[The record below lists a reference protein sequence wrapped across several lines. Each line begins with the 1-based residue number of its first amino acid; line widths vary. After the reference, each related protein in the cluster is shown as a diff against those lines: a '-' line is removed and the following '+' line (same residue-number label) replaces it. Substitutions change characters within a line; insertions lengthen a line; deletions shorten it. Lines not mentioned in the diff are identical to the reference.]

1 MKKQILISAALMFVF
16 CRLCIAAN
24 AAQEVTGSVSEVI
37 VYRGQALVTRTIEL
51 DLPQGGSEL
60 IVRKLPNK
68 IVPESLY
75 AQASGDATVSSV
87 RYRERAV
94 EEDTRKEVKKLDV
107 EIEKL
112 QTNLRH
118 AEMNLR
124 LIHENRG
131 SISKLQN
138 LTISAAQSD
147 LDRGLLQYDPLEKLF
162 GHVETKRAEYH
173 KKQLE
178 LDDEILALKKQL
190 ELLQRKRNELRAGR
204 SRSERE
210 VVLFVSSSAAGEAA
224 IQLRYLVNDAGWL
237 PQYNL
242 RAEPDKSAVSI
253 EYNAVIHQASGED
266 WTNVA
271 MSLSTAQPT
280 MEAGAPE
287 LEPMEVKLTSG
298 AEPGVG
304 RRWFEKLR
312 GVGVQYSVGVA
323 EEAEEPVYRDLS
335 DEFQQLE
342 RSRRQM
348 ARKGRLA
355 QSTLNTMAEGR
366 QMMELQADK
375 EAVQKIQSAEK
386 EFARTEGVSVT
397 YDLPGA
403 LSMPSRSDQ
412 QLLTIAAF
420 SAKAKFLHIAT
431 PLLTDYVY
439 LQADITNNSKTIML
453 AGPAS
458 MYLNGGFVGKA
469 NIELVTIGEEFT
481 TGFGVDSQVRI
492 SREFKDKE
500 VDTLWGNRVEEYDY
514 RIAIDNYKNR
524 SVKLRLLE
532 RIPYTEDE
540 DLEIENF
547 KTNRPLSTDAEYVRS
562 QKEKGIL
569 RWDLNLK
576 SVTTGQKA
584 TVVTYH
590 YTMKYDNDMSI
601 GSVPTGR

>member
-1 MKKQILISAALMFVF
+1 M
-16 CRLCIAAN
+16 
-24 AAQEVTGSVSEVI
+24 
-37 VYRGQALVTRTIEL
+37 
-51 DLPQGGSEL
+51 
-60 IVRKLPNK
+60 
-68 IVPESLY
+68 
-75 AQASGDATVSSV
+75 
-87 RYRERAV
+87 
-94 EEDTRKEVKKLDV
+94 
-107 EIEKL
+107 
-112 QTNLRH
+112 
-118 AEMNLR
+118 
-124 LIHENRG
+124 
-131 SISKLQN
+131 
-138 LTISAAQSD
+138 
-147 LDRGLLQYDPLEKLF
+147 
-162 GHVETKRAEYH
+162 
-173 KKQLE
+173 
-178 LDDEILALKKQL
+178 KKQL

-210 VVLFVSSSAAGEAA
+210 VVLFVSSPTAGEAA
-224 IQLRYLVNDAGWL
+224 IELRYLVNDAGWL

-242 RAEPDKSAVSI
+242 RADPAKSAVSI

-287 LEPMEVKLTSG
+287 LEPMEVILTSG

-304 RRWFEKLR
+304 RRWFKKLR
-312 GVGVQYSVGVA
+312 SVGVTA
-323 EEAEEPVYRDLS
+323 HSLVSEAEEPVYRDLS

-342 RSRRQM
+342 RSRREV
-348 ARKGRLA
+348 ARKGRVA
-355 QSTLNTMAEGR
+355 QSALNTMAEGR

-375 EAVQKIQSAEK
+375 DAVQKIQSAEK
-386 EFARTEGVSVT
+386 KFARTEGVSVT

-412 QLLTIAAF
+412 QLLNIASF
-420 SAKAKFLHIAT
+420 GAKAEFLHIAT

-458 MYLNGGFVGKA
+458 MYLDGGFVGKA
-469 NIELVTIGEEFT
+469 NLEAVTIGEEFT
-481 TGFGVDSQVRI
+481 AGFGVDSQVRI
-492 SREFKDKE
+492 TREFKDKK

-540 DLEIENF
+540 NLEIENF
-547 KTNRPLSTDAEYVRS
+547 KTNTALSKDPEYLRAGRD
-562 QKEKGIL
+562 KGIL
-569 RWDLNLK
+569 RWDLTLK
-576 SVTTGQKA
+576 QATTGRKA
-584 TVVTYH
+584 TIVTYH

-601 GSVPTGR
+601 GSVPARR

>member
-1 MKKQILISAALMFVF
+1 MFVF
-16 CRLCIAAN
+16 CRVCIAA

-60 IVRKLPNK
+60 VVRKLPNK
-68 IVPESLY
+68 VVPESLY
-75 AQASGDATVSSV
+75 AQASGDVTVSSV

-94 EEDTRKEVKKLDV
+94 EEDTREEVKKLDA

-112 QTNLRH
+112 QTNLHH

-124 LIHENRG
+124 LINDNRG
-131 SISKLQN
+131 SISKLEN
-138 LTISAAQSD
+138 LTISAGQSD
-147 LDRGLLQYDPLEKLF
+147 LDRSLLQFDPLQKLF
-162 GHVETKRAEYH
+162 DHIETKRGEYH
-173 KKQLE
+173 TKQLE

-210 VVLFVSSSAAGEAA
+210 VVLVVSSPAAGEAA

-242 RAEPDKSAVSI
+242 RAEPAKSAVSI

-287 LEPMEVKLTSG
+287 LEPMEVMLTPG
-298 AEPGVG
+298 APGMG
-304 RRWFEKLR
+304 RALFKKLR
-312 GVGVQYSVGVA
+312 SVGVRPSVVD
-323 EEAEEPVYRDLS
+323 EAEEPVYRDLS
-335 DEFQQLE
+335 DQFQQLE
-342 RSRRQM
+342 RSRRQI
-348 ARKGRLA
+348 ARKGKVA
-355 QSTLNTMAEGR
+355 QDTLNVMAAGR

-375 EAVQKIQSAEK
+375 DAVQKIKSAEK
-386 EFARTEGVSVT
+386 KLARTEGVSIT
-397 YDLPGA
+397 YDLPGK

-420 SAKAKFLHIAT
+420 RAKAEFLHIAT

-458 MYLNGGFVGKA
+458 MYLDGGFVGKA

-481 TGFGVDSQVRI
+481 AGFGVDSQVRI
-492 SREFKDKE
+492 TREFKDKK

-514 RIAIDNYKNR
+514 RIAIDNYKNMP
-524 SVKLRLLE
+524 VKLRLLE

-547 KTNRPLSTDAEYVRS
+547 KTNTALSKDPEYLRARGD
-562 QKEKGIL
+562 KGIL
-569 RWDLNLK
+569 RWDLALK
-576 SVTTGQKA
+576 PATTGRKA
-584 TVVTYH
+584 TIVTYH

-601 GSVPTGR
+601 GSVPARR

>member
-1 MKKQILISAALMFVF
+1 MSAALMLIC
-16 CRLCIAAN
+16 CRVCIATD
-24 AAQEVTGSVSEVI
+24 AAQEVAGSVSEVI

-60 IVRKLPNK
+60 VVRKLPNK
-68 IVPESLY
+68 LVPESLY
-75 AQASGDATVSSV
+75 AQASGDVTVSSV

-94 EEDTRKEVKKLDV
+94 EEDTREEVKKLDA

-112 QTNLRH
+112 QTKQRH
-118 AEMNLR
+118 AQMNLN
-124 LIHENRG
+124 LINENRG

-147 LDRGLLQYDPLEKLF
+147 LDRSLLQYEPLEKLF
-162 GHVETKRAEYH
+162 GHVETKRTEYH

-178 LDDEILALKKQL
+178 LDDEIIALKKQL
-190 ELLQRKRNELRAGR
+190 KLLQRKRDELRAGR

-210 VVLFVSSSAAGEAA
+210 AVLFVSSPDAGKAT

-242 RAEPDKSAVSI
+242 RADPAKSAVSI

-298 AEPGVG
+298 TQPGMGG
-304 RRWFEKLR
+304 RLFKRLR
-312 GVGVQYSVGVA
+312 DVGVEYSA
-323 EEAEEPVYRDLS
+323 AKEAEEPVYRDLS
-335 DEFQQLE
+335 DQFQQLE
-342 RSRRQM
+342 RSRRQI
-348 ARKGRLA
+348 ARKGRFA
-355 QSTLNTMAEGR
+355 QSTLNTMAAGR

-375 EAVQKIQSAEK
+375 DAVQKIQSAEK
-386 EFARTEGVSVT
+386 KIARTEGVSVT
-397 YDLPGA
+397 YDLPGK

-412 QLLTIAAF
+412 QLLTIASF
-420 SAKAKFLHIAT
+420 GAKADFLHIAT

-439 LQADITNNSKTIML
+439 LQADITNDSKTIML

-458 MYLNGGFVGKA
+458 MYLDGGFVGKA

-481 TGFGVDSQVRI
+481 AGFGVDSQVRI
-492 SREFKDKE
+492 AREFKDKK

-514 RIAIDNYKNR
+514 RIAIDNYKNMP
-524 SVKLRLLE
+524 VKLQLLE

-540 DLEIENF
+540 GLEIENF
-547 KTNRPLSTDAEYVRS
+547 KTNRPLSTDAEYLRT
-562 QKEKGIL
+562 QREKGIL
-569 RWDLNLK
+569 RWDLDLAP
-576 SVTTGQKA
+576 VTTGQKA
-584 TVVTYH
+584 TIVTYH

-601 GSVPTGR
+601 GSVPARR

>member
-1 MKKQILISAALMFVF
+1 MFVF
-16 CRLCIAAN
+16 CRVCIGAA

-37 VYRGQALVTRTIEL
+37 VYRGQALVTRTIKL

-60 IVRKLPNK
+60 VVRKLPNK

-75 AQASGDATVSSV
+75 AQASGDVTVSSV

-94 EEDTRKEVKKLDV
+94 EEDTREEVKKLDA

-112 QTNLRH
+112 QTKLRH

-124 LIHENRG
+124 LINENRS

-138 LTISAAQSD
+138 LTISAGQSD

-162 GHVETKRAEYH
+162 GLVETKRAEYH

-178 LDDEILALKKQL
+178 LDDEVLELKKQSQ
-190 ELLQRKRNELRAGR
+190 LLLRKRNELRAGR

-210 VVLFVSSSAAGEAA
+210 AVLFVSSPTTGEAA
-224 IQLRYLVNDAGWL
+224 IELRYLVNDAGWL

-242 RAEPDKSAVSI
+242 RAEPDKSEVSI

-266 WTNVA
+266 WSNVV

-287 LEPMEVKLTSG
+287 LEPMEVMLTPG
-298 AEPGVG
+298 APSLG
-304 RRWFEKLR
+304 RVFYQKLR
-312 GVGVQYSVGVA
+312 DVSSGPRA
-323 EEAEEPVYRDLS
+323 AMEAEEPVYRDLS
-335 DEFQQLE
+335 DQFQQLE
-342 RSRRQM
+342 RSRRQI

-375 EAVQKIQSAEK
+375 DAVRKIQSAEK
-386 EFARTEGVSVT
+386 KFARTEGVSVT
-397 YDLPGA
+397 YDLGGK

-420 SAKAKFLHIAT
+420 SAKAEFLHIAT

-458 MYLNGGFVGKA
+458 MYLDGGFVGKA
-469 NIELVTIGEEFT
+469 NIEAVTIGEEFT

-492 SREFKDKE
+492 TREFKDKE

-514 RIAIDNYKNR
+514 RIAIDNYKNMP
-524 SVKLRLLE
+524 VKLQLLE

-547 KTNRPLSTDAEYVRS
+547 KTNTALSKDPEYLRAGRD
-562 QKEKGIL
+562 KGIL
-569 RWDLNLK
+569 RWDMSLK
-576 SVTTGQKA
+576 PATTGRKA
-584 TVVTYH
+584 TIVTYH

-601 GSVPTGR
+601 GSVPARR

>member
-1 MKKQILISAALMFVF
+1 MKKQILISAVLTLVF
-16 CRLCIAAN
+16 CRVCIADKPG
-24 AAQEVTGSVSEVI
+24 QEVTGLVSNVI

-51 DLPQGGSEL
+51 ELPQGGSEM
-60 IVRKLPNK
+60 VVSRLPNR
-68 IVPESLY
+68 IVSESLY
-75 AQASGDATVSSV
+75 AQASGDVTVSSV

-94 EEDTRKEVKKLDV
+94 EEDTREEVKKLDA
-107 EIEKL
+107 EIEEV
-112 QTNLRH
+112 QTKLRH

-124 LIHENRG
+124 LINENRG
-131 SISKLQN
+131 SISKLEN
-138 LTISAAQSD
+138 LTISAAQTD
-147 LDRGLLQYDPLEKLF
+147 LDRSLLQYEPLEKLF
-162 GHVETKRAEYH
+162 GHVETKRTEYH

-178 LDDEILALKKQL
+178 LDDQILALKKHL

-204 SRSERE
+204 SRSDRQA
-210 VVLFVSSSAAGEAA
+210 VLFVSSPDSGKAA

-242 RAEPDKSAVSI
+242 RAEPDKSRVSI

-287 LEPMEVKLTSG
+287 LEPMEVRLT
-298 AEPGVG
+298 PGPPTG
-304 RRWFEKLR
+304 IRAKLR
-312 GVGVQYSVGVA
+312 GAAPAVSYKMA
-323 EEAEEPVYRDLS
+323 DEAEVEYRDLS
-335 DEFQQLE
+335 DQFQQLE
-342 RSRRQM
+342 KSRRQI
-348 ARKGRLA
+348 ARKGRVA
-355 QSTLNTMAEGR
+355 QSTLNTMAAGR
-366 QMMELQADK
+366 QMMELWADK
-375 EAVQKIQSAEK
+375 DAVQKIQSAEK
-386 EFARTEGVSVT
+386 SFARTEGVSVT
-397 YDLPGA
+397 YDLPGT

-412 QLLTIAAF
+412 QLLTIASF
-420 SAKAKFLHIAT
+420 GAKAKFLHIAT

-458 MYLNGGFVGKA
+458 MYLDGGFVGKA

-481 TGFGVDSQVRI
+481 AGFGVDSQVRI
-492 SREFKDKE
+492 AREFKDKK

-514 RIAIDNYKNR
+514 RIAIDNYKNMP
-524 SVKLRLLE
+524 VKLQLLE

-540 DLEIENF
+540 ELEIENF
-547 KTNRPLSTDAEYVRS
+547 KTNTPLSKDAEYLRTQS
-562 QKEKGIL
+562 QKGIL
-569 RWDLNLK
+569 RWDLNLAPL
-576 SVTTGQKA
+576 TTGQKA
-584 TVVTYH
+584 TIVTYH

>member
-1 MKKQILISAALMFVF
+1 MFVF
-16 CRLCIAAN
+16 CRVCIAAH
-24 AAQEVTGSVSEVI
+24 ATQEVTGSVSEAI

-51 DLPQGGSEL
+51 DLPKGGSEL
-60 IVRKLPNK
+60 VVGKLPNK

-75 AQASGDATVSSV
+75 AQASGDITVSSV
-87 RYRERAV
+87 RYREKAV
-94 EEDTRKEVKKLDV
+94 EEDTREEVKKLDA
-107 EIEKL
+107 EIEEF
-112 QTNLRH
+112 QTKLRH
-118 AEMNLR
+118 AESNLALVKMNSSSL
-124 LIHENRG
+124 LKLEN
-131 SISKLQN
+131 LN
-138 LTISAAQSD
+138 ISAGQHD
-147 LDRGLLQYDPLEKLF
+147 LDRGLLQYEPLEKLF

-178 LDDEILALKKQL
+178 LDDEIIALKKQL

-210 VVLFVSSSAAGEAA
+210 AVLFVSSPAAGEAA
-224 IQLRYLVNDAGWL
+224 IQLRYLVSDAGWL

-242 RAEPDKSAVSI
+242 RAEPAKSAVSI

-266 WTNVA
+266 WMNVV

-287 LEPMEVKLTSG
+287 LEPMEVRLT
-298 AEPGVG
+298 PGPPAGV
-304 RRWFEKLR
+304 RAKLR
-312 GVGVQYSVGVA
+312 GAAPAVSYSMA
-323 EEAEEPVYRDLS
+323 EKAEVEYRDLS
-335 DEFQQLE
+335 DQFQQLE

-348 ARKGRLA
+348 ARRGRVA
-355 QSTLNTMAEGR
+355 QTELNVMAKGR

-375 EAVQKIQSAEK
+375 DAVQKIQSAEK
-386 EFARTEGVSVT
+386 RIARTEGVSVT
-397 YDLPGA
+397 YDLPGK

-412 QLLTIAAF
+412 QLLTIASF
-420 SAKAKFLHIAT
+420 GTKAEFLHIAT

-458 MYLNGGFVGKA
+458 MYLDGGFVGKA

-481 TGFGVDSQVRI
+481 AGFGVDSQVRI
-492 SREFKDKE
+492 TREFKDKK

-514 RIAIDNYKNR
+514 RIALDNYKNMP
-524 SVKLRLLE
+524 VTLQLLE

-540 DLEIENF
+540 GLEIENF
-547 KTNRPLSTDAEYVRS
+547 KTNRPLSTGAEYVRS

-576 SVTTGQKA
+576 SMTTGQKA
-584 TVVTYH
+584 TIVTYH

-601 GSVPTGR
+601 GSVPVRR

>member
-1 MKKQILISAALMFVF
+1 MFVF
-16 CRLCIAAN
+16 CRVCIAAD

-51 DLPQGGSEL
+51 DLPKGGSEL
-60 IVRKLPNK
+60 VVCKLPNK

-75 AQASGDATVSSV
+75 AQASGDVAVSSV

-94 EEDTRKEVKKLDV
+94 QEDTREEVKKLDA

-112 QTNLRH
+112 QTKQRH

-124 LIHENRG
+124 LINENRG
-131 SISKLQN
+131 SISKLEN
-138 LTISAAQSD
+138 LTISAAQTD
-147 LDRGLLQYDPLEKLF
+147 LDRSLLQYEPLEKLF
-162 GHVETKRAEYH
+162 GHIETKRTEYH

-204 SRSERE
+204 SRSERQA
-210 VVLFVSSSAAGEAA
+210 VLFVSSPAASEAA

-242 RAEPDKSAVSI
+242 RAEPAKSAVSI

-266 WTNVA
+266 WMNVA

-287 LEPMEVKLTSG
+287 LEPMEVILTPG
-298 AEPGVG
+298 APGVG
-304 RRWFEKLR
+304 KALYQKLR
-312 GVGVQYSVGVA
+312 DVSSGPRA
-323 EEAEEPVYRDLS
+323 AMEAEKPVYRDLS
-335 DEFQQLE
+335 DQFQQLE
-342 RSRRQM
+342 RSRRQI
-348 ARKGRLA
+348 ARKGAVA
-355 QSTLNTMAEGR
+355 QNELNVMAAGR

-375 EAVQKIQSAEK
+375 DAVQKIKSAEK
-386 EFARTEGVSVT
+386 RIARTEGVSVT
-397 YDLPGA
+397 YDLPGK

-412 QLLTIAAF
+412 QLLTIASF
-420 SAKAKFLHIAT
+420 GAKAKFLHIAT

-453 AGPAS
+453 AGPAN
-458 MYLNGGFVGKA
+458 MYLDGGFVGKA

-481 TGFGVDSQVRI
+481 AGFGVDSQVRI
-492 SREFKDKE
+492 TREFKDKQ

-514 RIAIDNYKNR
+514 RIAIDNYKNMP
-524 SVKLRLLE
+524 VKLQLLE

-547 KTNRPLSTDAEYVRS
+547 KTNKPLSTDAEYVRS

-569 RWDLNLK
+569 RWDINLK
-576 SVTTGQKA
+576 SMTTGQKA
-584 TVVTYH
+584 TIVTYH

>member
-1 MKKQILISAALMFVF
+1 MKKQILISAVLMFIF
-16 CRLCIAAN
+16 CRVCIAAD
-24 AAQEVTGSVSEVI
+24 AAQEVTGSVSDVI
-37 VYRGQALVTRTIEL
+37 VYRGQALVTQTIEL

-60 IVRKLPNK
+60 VVRKLPNK

-75 AQASGDATVSSV
+75 AQASGDVTVSSV

-94 EEDTRKEVKKLDV
+94 EEDTREEVKKLDA

-118 AEMNLR
+118 AEMNLK
-124 LIHENRG
+124 LINENRG
-131 SISKLQN
+131 SISKLEN
-138 LTISAAQSD
+138 LTISTAQSD
-147 LDRGLLQYDPLEKLF
+147 LDRSLLQYDPLEKLF
-162 GHVETKRAEYH
+162 THVETKRAEYH
-173 KKQLE
+173 KKQLV
-178 LDDEILALKKQL
+178 LNDEILALKKQL

-210 VVLFVSSSAAGEAA
+210 AVLFVSSPAVGKVA

-242 RAEPDKSAVSI
+242 RAEPAKSAISI

-266 WTNVA
+266 WSNVA

-287 LEPMEVKLTSG
+287 LEPMEVKLTPG
-298 AEPGVG
+298 PPAGVKAKLRKRVPGV
-304 RRWFEKLR
+304 L
-312 GVGVQYSVGVA
+312 YDVA
-323 EEAEEPVYRDLS
+323 EKAEVEYRDLS
-335 DEFQQLE
+335 DQFQQLE
-342 RSRRQM
+342 RSRRQI
-348 ARKGRLA
+348 ARKGAVA
-355 QSTLNTMAEGR
+355 QSKLNVMAAGR

-375 EAVQKIQSAEK
+375 DAVQKIKSAERIL
-386 EFARTEGVSVT
+386 ARTEGVSVT
-397 YDLPGA
+397 YDLGGK

-412 QLLTIAAF
+412 QLLTIASFGAR
-420 SAKAKFLHIAT
+420 AEFLHIAT

-458 MYLNGGFVGKA
+458 MYLDGGFVGKA
-469 NIELVTIGEEFT
+469 NIDLVTIGEEFT
-481 TGFGVDSQVRI
+481 AGFGVDSQVRI
-492 SREFKDKE
+492 AREFKDKK

-514 RIAIDNYKNR
+514 RIAIDNYKNMP
-524 SVKLRLLE
+524 VKLQLLE

-547 KTNRPLSTDAEYVRS
+547 KTNKPLSKDAEYLRS
-562 QKEKGIL
+562 QREKGIL

-576 SVTTGQKA
+576 SMTIGQKA
-584 TVVTYH
+584 TIVTYH